1 MSLAAKT
8 VAFTL
13 VFLTVNLEER
23 NLALDGTA
31 SQVDTLS
38 SYEASLA
45 IDDAYGRFSHTRSKG
60 LSAWWLLTLKNRA
73 LIREIKIYNRME
85 CCQHRI
91 DGATVWIGDNLIGG
105 NYEGAVAVGTVQY
118 EKGKT
123 TYIFSEIDKAG
134 SSVEI
139 QGGPITETVPDKNL
153 HMLEVQVYGC
163 LNTASQGQKGWK

>member
-1 MSLAAKT
+1 
-8 VAFTL
+8 
-13 VFLTVNLEER
+13 
-23 NLALDGTA
+23 
-31 SQVDTLS
+31 
-38 SYEASLA
+38 
-45 IDDAYGRFSHTRSKG
+45 
-60 LSAWWLLTLKNRA
+60 
-73 LIREIKIYNRME
+73 ME

-153 HMLEVQVYGC
+153 HMLEVQVYGMSPS
-163 LNTASQGQKGWK
+163 LTVSVDHKIGAEIIHVFPFHNVINIYFQESTSTSFHV